1 MSERGALFLR
11 EVTLRARQGGW
22 AVGAGL
28 FMALGVLAPLS
39 IGGEGSLL
47 AEVGPG
53 VLWLL
58 LGVSVFLGVEGL
70 FEDDLKG
77 GVFEQLILSPMGLA
91 EVMLIKLAVAWLFLV
106 IPLLVAAP
114 LLLLAYGAPLVG
126 TAALLLASPGLV
138 FTAGVVSALASGQR
152 RGGPILVFC
161 ALPLIVPALIFGPQA
176 GEAGSLPFLILAAYS
191 LQALAVCPF
200 LASAAVRLQ
209 LS

>member
-1 MSERGALFLR
+1 MSTRQALFVR

-28 FMALGVLAPLS
+28 FIALGTLAPLS
-39 IGGEGSLL
+39 IGSETALL
-47 AEVGPG
+47 SQVGPG
-53 VLWLL
+53 VLWII

-77 GVFEQLILSPMGLA
+77 GVMEQLILSRTSLS
-91 EVMLIKLAVAWLFLV
+91 EVMLVKLTVAWLFLAL
-106 IPLLVAAP
+106 PLLLAAP
-114 LLLLAYGAPLVG
+114 LLLLAYGASLSG
-126 TAALLLASPGLV
+126 TFALLLASPGLV

-161 ALPLIVPALIFGPQA
+161 ALPLIVPALVFGPQA
-176 GEAGSLPFLILAAYS
+176 GEAGLLPFLVLAAYS
-191 LQALAVCPF
+191 LQALAVCPL
-200 LASAAVRLQ
+200 LASAAIRLQ